1 MYAHHQQ
8 QPPVHQAYAHQQA
21 HSHVHYAQPPQQQPP
36 QQQPPQPQPQPQ
48 PHYAQ
53 PSQQPHPHQQSEYVP
68 TTAISISN
76 IESSQLPR
84 LPRPRAC
91 NPLSVA
97 LLVCAFGL
105 CFAFFALLVFEFVTI
120 DPLKIMNDVPTRP
133 PASATDRPS
142 PGLAHDDRQRVTLT
156 FDVFDTRHKISP
168 LELTLAVASALGL
181 PETRVRVEDRDTD
194 DIFLRVIVEATE
206 EAVEVVNSESGFA
219 ALNQKAAQ
227 FGAVLFLA
235 RRASVVS
242 ASASALRTAP
252 AASSAASSPPPPSVS
267 KRRTDRVVA

>member
-8 QPPVHQAYAHQQA
+8 QPPAHQPYAHQQP
-21 HSHVHYAQPPQQQPP
+21 HSQPHYAHPPQPAQPHYAPAQQPP
-36 QQQPPQPQPQPQ
+36 HPPQPQ
-48 PHYAQ
+48 
-53 PSQQPHPHQQSEYVP
+53 QQSDYVP
-68 TTAISISN
+68 TTAINIGN
-76 IESSQLPR
+76 IESQQLPR
-84 LPRPRAC
+84 LPKPRAC

-120 DPLKIMNDVPTRP
+120 DPLKLMNDVPTRP
-133 PASATDRPS
+133 PASAADRPS

-181 PETRVRVEDRDTD
+181 PETRVRVEDRDAD

-235 RRASVVS
+235 RRASVATAVASSS
-242 ASASALRTAP
+242 APQTA
-252 AASSAASSPPPPSVS
+252 SAASSVASSPLPPSVA
-267 KRRTDRVVA
+267 KRRADRAV